1 MSYIDTNT
9 KIGKQSENQA
19 LIDEVLKYI
28 KNNKLEVYTPY
39 FISIEGTDAFYR
51 KDYKTAKK
59 TYKIFIII

>member
-19 LIDEVLKYI
+19 LIEEVLKYI
-28 KNNKLEVYTPY
+28 KNNNLEVYTPY

-51 KDYKTAKK
+51 KDYKTAMKNLTK
-59 TYKIFIII
+59 SIII